1 MNTQNLRTLFPTV
14 TKQKI
19 LNLSYGEGEHYT
31 VLPMIAQKEDTF
43 YLWEISAMSEQEYE
57 HRNRTYKEAKTNRAE
72 LKQNLE
78 EADQVWIEKIVSGG
92 CCFEAASAT
101 GTCLGERYNIEEQ
114 IQFLYML
121 GQGAELG
128 ELEQVELD
136 RLFITCY
143 ELTERRAE
151 FTKKHFGI
159 WEEDVT
165 VTAVRTATDL
175 FWYKKDSA

>member
-31 VLPMIAQKEDTF
+31 VLPMIAKKEDTF

-101 GTCLGERYNIEEQ
+101 GTCLGE
-114 IQFLYML
+114 
-121 GQGAELG
+121 
-128 ELEQVELD
+128 
-136 RLFITCY
+136 
-143 ELTERRAE
+143 
-151 FTKKHFGI
+151 
-159 WEEDVT
+159 
-165 VTAVRTATDL
+165 
-175 FWYKKDSA
+175 